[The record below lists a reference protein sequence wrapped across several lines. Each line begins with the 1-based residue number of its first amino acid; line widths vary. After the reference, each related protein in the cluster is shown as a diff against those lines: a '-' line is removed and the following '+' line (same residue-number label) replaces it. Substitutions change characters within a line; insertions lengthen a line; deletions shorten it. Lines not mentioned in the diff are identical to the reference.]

1 MISVLSR
8 ELRRALLITL
18 VLAVLCGLVY
28 PLVMTGLAQGLFHSQ
43 ADGSLIVR
51 DGRIVGSTLIGQ
63 EFTSPGYF
71 QGRPSAT
78 VSASDPT
85 RAQPYNAANS
95 GGDNLAPSNQA
106 LITAVRQRVAELR
119 KENPSFTGEVPVD
132 LVTTD
137 FSGFDPD
144 ISEASALLQ
153 VDRVA
158 AARHLDPAAV
168 RRLVESHV
176 SGRSLDIFGEPYVN
190 VLGLNLALDDTA
202 G

>member
-176 SGRSLDIFGEPYVN
+176 SGRSLGIFGEPHVN
-190 VLGLNLALDDTA
+190 VLGLNLVLDDMA

>member
-8 ELRRALLITL
+8 EALRALRITL

-28 PLVMTGLAQGLFHSQ
+28 PLAMTGLAQGLFHAQ
-43 ADGSLIVR
+43 ANGSLIVR
-51 DGRIVGSTLIGQ
+51 DGGIVGSTVIGQ
-63 EFTSPGYF
+63 EFTSSRYF

-85 RAQPYNAANS
+85 KAEPYNAANS
-95 GGDNLAPSNQA
+95 AGDNLAPSNQA
-106 LITAVRQRVAELR
+106 LITAVRQRVAALR
-119 KENPSFTGEVPVD
+119 REDPTLTGDVPVD

-158 AARHLDPAAV
+158 AVRHLDPAAV

-176 SGRSLDIFGEPYVN
+176 SGRSLGILGEPHVN
-190 VLGLNLALDDTA
+190 VLGLNLALDDMA